1 LDEKKYEIPC
11 YEEDETEISLLD
23 ILLIIAEGKKVILSF
38 FLIFLLAGL
47 SYGILIK
54 KPEYGSSMQLAALTQ
69 ESKRVGDFNIFVS
82 GNLIS
87 GILTSD
93 SVLDSVIDKNNLLK
107 KEDGTTVTRIKARK
121 TLLDSIDSKVDDK
134 SSIVTVTVKDKY
146 PEKALIVAKSLYD
159 SSLTILQE
167 MGMTISG
174 HKDAYIQ
181 SEIEKNIDKIEEF
194 KKSTGNGV
202 VNKDIDQ
209 LLKTMS
215 LLSLYEEG
223 AVYRKSAPMVVQLV
237 SPPTLPDQPLPRGR
251 GKIAA
256 LSGILGLFVGLTF
269 AFIKHFWQVSSS
281 DPETEEKVKRL
292 RELVGIRKRT
302 ER

>member
-1 LDEKKYEIPC
+1 
-11 YEEDETEISLLD
+11 
-23 ILLIIAEGKKVILSF
+23 
-38 FLIFLLAGL
+38 
-47 SYGILIK
+47 
-54 KPEYGSSMQLAALTQ
+54 
-69 ESKRVGDFNIFVS
+69 
-82 GNLIS
+82 
-87 GILTSD
+87 
-93 SVLDSVIDKNNLLK
+93 
-107 KEDGTTVTRIKARK
+107 
-121 TLLDSIDSKVDDK
+121 
-134 SSIVTVTVKDKY
+134 
-146 PEKALIVAKSLYD
+146 
-159 SSLTILQE
+159 

-174 HKDAYIQ
+174 QRDAYIQ
-181 SEIEKNIDKIEEF
+181 SEIEKNIEKIQKFKEETS
-194 KKSTGNGV
+194 STTS
-202 VNKDIDQ
+202 NKDIDQ

-292 RELVGIRKRT
+292 RELVGIRKST

>member
-1 LDEKKYEIPC
+1 MDERRYEIPC

>member
-1 LDEKKYEIPC
+1 
-11 YEEDETEISLLD
+11 
-23 ILLIIAEGKKVILSF
+23 
-38 FLIFLLAGL
+38 
-47 SYGILIK
+47 
-54 KPEYGSSMQLAALTQ
+54 M
-69 ESKRVGDFNIFVS
+69 
-82 GNLIS
+82 
-87 GILTSD
+87 TS
-93 SVLDSVIDKNNLLK
+93 
-107 KEDGTTVTRIKARK
+107 AR
-121 TLLDSIDSKVDDK
+121 
-134 SSIVTVTVKDKY
+134 
-146 PEKALIVAKSLYD
+146 SLYD

-281 DPETEEKVKRL
+281 DPETEEKVMRL
-292 RELVGIRKRT
+292 KELVGIKKRT
-302 ER
+302 AG